1 MAPTPEDV
9 IDSLKS
15 TVDKLEARVA
25 ELEGRLKGSAGSSS
39 SPNSGSDGMRM
50 ILIGPPGAG
59 KRVLLPLQ
67 FSRHTGFCCASWVER
82 EECTDLSLW
91 HRQRNTRTMDQ
102 GQV

>member
-25 ELEGRLKGSAGSSS
+25 ELEGKLKGGSAGSS
-39 SPNSGSDGMRM
+39 SGSDGMRM

-59 KRVLLPLQ
+59 KSVLLPLQ
-67 FSRHTGFCCASWVER
+67 FSPRIRFAA
-82 EECTDLSLW
+82 
-91 HRQRNTRTMDQ
+91 
-102 GQV
+102 